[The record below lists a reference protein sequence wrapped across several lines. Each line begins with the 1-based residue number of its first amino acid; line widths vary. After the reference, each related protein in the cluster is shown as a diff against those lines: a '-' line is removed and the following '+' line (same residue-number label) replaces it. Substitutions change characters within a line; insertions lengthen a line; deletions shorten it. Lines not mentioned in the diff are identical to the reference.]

1 MLSHMDALK
10 PYGQYWFVTI
20 TPYGRDIEP
29 NVPDKEIVME
39 HFKQLSDMVGIN
51 SVGWRYD
58 PILVDPVHSVNWHI
72 SQFEKMARTLCGYT
86 KTCSD
91 QFY

>member
-1 MLSHMDALK
+1 MCEKSVQSQSGDEVQSFAGSCRSDRILYKKPGTDAVPYGRIK

-39 HFKQLSDMVGIN
+39 HFKQLSKLVGLD
-51 SVGWRYD
+51 SVGGGMT
-58 PILVDPVHSVNWHI
+58 
-72 SQFEKMARTLCGYT
+72 QFW
-86 KTCSD
+86 
-91 QFY
+91 